1 MSDIIILVIAS
12 RGEFYDQFINEYWIP
27 MIKYA
32 KKYNNIKIFLI
43 FGNDSK
49 IDDLSDIKDNILVF
63 NHAETMP
70 NILEKT
76 LDAFDLCLKNY
87 NFDFVLRTNLSS
99 FIMLDKLIVTANNIP
114 KNNFIGG
121 SLGVTEKGIRFV
133 GGAAMLFSKDVIE
146 NLIDNRKSII
156 NESID
161 DVDMGNYMQNKFT
174 YSFIDK
180 VDLYFFKIPLID
192 AHLNHVINDIKKSKL
207 YQVRLKNPNRN
218 VDVQIM
224 KALTPIYYS

>member
-12 RGEFYDQFINEYWIP
+12 RGEIYDQFINECWIP

-32 KKYNNIKIFLI
+32 KRYSNIKIFLI

-49 IDDLSDIKDNILVF
+49 IDDLTEIKDNILVF

-76 LDAFDLCLKNY
+76 LDAFDLCLNKY
-87 NFDFVLRTNLSS
+87 NFDFMLRTNLSS
-99 FIMLDKLIVTANNIP
+99 FIMLDKLIAITNYIP
-114 KNNFIGG
+114 KNNFVGG
-121 SLGVTEKGIRFV
+121 SIGNHGGIKFV
-133 GGAAMLFSKDVIE
+133 GGAAILFSRDVIQ

-156 NESID
+156 NDVID
-161 DVDMGNYMQNKFT
+161 DVDMGKYMQNKYEYT
-174 YSFIDK
+174 FIDK

-192 AHLNHVINDIKKSKL
+192 VHLNHVINEIKKSKL

-218 VDVQIM
+218 VDVQII
-224 KALTPIYYS
+224 KALTQIFYK